1 MVSITH
7 FKTNPINTTMKKLLL
22 ILATVF
28 TTVISYSQTLPA
40 PSSGHW
46 VIVDTTYDVGTT
58 TTGATQADLFYNN
71 SSTPNNITG
80 LQFRVFYDKVAFGG
94 LKPTV
99 SLNYSPTNQ
108 YLQYVSD
115 SINGHITVTLVY
127 TGTNPTFSYGN
138 GAAVKINFTHAAPA
152 IWNTLDS
159 IKTLKVVGTQ
169 TFNNLAA
176 TNLGNDTTLSLYS
189 YGGQFLQK
197 ELTFKG
203 TFLTTTGAG
212 AKNLHLSLQK
222 KPKTSSTWVQVN
234 SYTTNNQGKFQFT
247 ETLDTTYW
255 DTRIAIQ
262 GDTMTVGNIISTADA
277 QKINQ
282 TVLSQY
288 TPLGFD
294 FYTMDVNGSNNVTIA
309 DAYAVF
315 GKIAGNF
322 PNWPNNV
329 EDLLFFTPS
338 QYTTINGSSTNYT
351 STISGVT
358 NFTYYI
364 NGGIDSVIYYV
375 AVKGDAN
382 ATGYNMARLTPIPI
396 IVPEKAP
403 YHIIDNTVEYD
414 NVVDSIEINMP
425 KVNVEAGNL
434 VNIPVK
440 VLTNGKS
447 LSALQLYLK
456 YDEDLLEFKKVYNTE
471 KTMKWMSFINPSNG
485 VVAWGGFDIT
495 NSNLLNNEDQA
506 FILQFV
512 AKQPQNQWTTAA
524 LWTSDKYVGD
534 QLSRDLNI
542 TPAMGIV
549 EVKKIIFKPDVNE
562 SILDLKISPNPNDGN
577 YLVSFNLI
585 EDGITDVSLF
595 DVQGR
600 KLGTLVNELMPSGEY
615 LYSAKFLVE
624 GGIYYTTITNNGKS
638 ATYKTVILK

>member
-1 MVSITH
+1 
-7 FKTNPINTTMKKLLL
+7 MKKLLL

-28 TTVISYSQTLPA
+28 TTVLSYSQTLPA
-40 PSSGHW
+40 PSAGHW

-58 TTGATQADLFYNN
+58 TVGTTQADLYYNN

-99 SLNYSPTNQ
+99 SLNYSPTSQ

-138 GAAVKINFTHAAPA
+138 GAAVKINFTHAAPS
-152 IWNTLDS
+152 IWNNLDS
-159 IKTLKVVGTQ
+159 IQTLKVVGTQ

-189 YGGQFLQK
+189 YGGQFQQK

-222 KPKTSSTWVQVN
+222 KPKTGSTWTQVN
-234 SYTTNNQGKFQFT
+234 SYTTNLQGKFQFT

-282 TVLSQY
+282 SVLGQY
-288 TPLGFD
+288 TPAGFD
-294 FYTMDVNGSNNVTIA
+294 FYTMDVNGSNNITIT

-315 GKIAGNF
+315 SKIAGNF

-338 QYTTINGSSTNYT
+338 QYATINGSSTNYT
-351 STISGVT
+351 STISGIT

-364 NGGIDSVIYYV
+364 NGGVDSVTYYV

-396 IVPEKAP
+396 VNPAKAP
-403 YHIIDNTVEYD
+403 EFVIDNTVEYD
-414 NVVDSIEINMP
+414 NVVESIEINMP
-425 KVNVEAGNL
+425 KVNVDAGNL

-440 VLTNGKS
+440 VLTNGKQ
-447 LSALQLYLK
+447 LSALQLFLK
-456 YDEDLLEFKKVYNTE
+456 YDTDLLEFKKIQSTE
-471 KTMKWMSFINPSNG
+471 KVMQWMSFVNPSNG
-485 VVAWGGFDIT
+485 VVAWGGFDA
-495 NSNLLNNEDQA
+495 SNQNLINDGEEV
-506 FILQFV
+506 FYLQFV
-512 AKQPQNQWTTAA
+512 AKQPQNQWNTAV

-534 QLSRDLNI
+534 REAKDMNI
-542 TPAMGIV
+542 TPAMGVV
-549 EVKKIIFKPDVNE
+549 EVKKMGFTPVIDKNRI
-562 SILDLKISPNPNDGN
+562 DLTIAPNPSDGN
-577 YLVSFNLI
+577 YQIAFNIIEEGKTEVFVYDVYGKKVGTIVS
-585 EDGITDVSLF
+585 GV
-595 DVQGR
+595 
-600 KLGTLVNELMPSGEY
+600 MPAGQY
-615 LYSAKFLVE
+615 LYSAKLSLANGF
-624 GGIYYTTITNNGKS
+624 YYTVVNNNGFQAMS
-638 ATYKTVILK
+638 KTLIIK

>member
-7 FKTNPINTTMKKLLL
+7 FKTNPINTTMKRLLL

-28 TTVISYSQTLPA
+28 TTVLSYSQTLPA

-46 VIVDTTYDVGTT
+46 VIVDTTYNVGTT
-58 TTGATQADLFYNN
+58 TVGTTVADLYYNN
-71 SSTPNNITG
+71 SNTPNNITG

-99 SLNYSPTNQ
+99 SLNYSSTNQ

-127 TGTNPTFSYGN
+127 TGTSPTFSYSN

-159 IKTLKVVGTQ
+159 IKTLKVVGIQ

-222 KPKTSSTWVQVN
+222 KSKTGSTWTQVN

-294 FYTMDVNGSNNVTIA
+294 FYAMDVNGSNSITIT

-315 GKIAGNF
+315 SKIAGNF

-329 EDLLFFTPS
+329 EDLLFFTPTE
-338 QYTTINGSSTNYT
+338 YATINGSSTNYT

-358 NFTYYI
+358 NFTHYI
-364 NGGIDSVIYYV
+364 NGGADSVTYYV

-403 YHIIDNTVEYD
+403 YYIIDNTVEYD
-414 NVVDSIEINMP
+414 NNVESIEINMP
-425 KVNVEAGNL
+425 KINVEAGNL
-434 VNIPVK
+434 INIPVK
-440 VLTNGKS
+440 VLTNEKQ
-447 LSALQLYLK
+447 LSALQLFLK
-456 YDEDLLEFKKVYNTE
+456 YDTDLLEFKKVYNSE
-471 KTMKWMSFINPSNG
+471 KTMQWMSFINPSNG
-485 VVAWGGFDIT
+485 VVAWGGFDVS
-495 NSNLLNNEDQA
+495 NKNLLNDGEEA
-506 FILQFV
+506 FYLQFI
-512 AKQPQNQWTTAA
+512 AKQPQDQWNTAV

-534 QLSRDLNI
+534 KDAKDMEI
-542 TPAMGIV
+542 TPTMGIV
-549 EVKKIIFKPDVNE
+549 EVRKMSFTPVLDKNKINLTIA
-562 SILDLKISPNPNDGN
+562 PNPSDGN
-577 YLVSFNLI
+577 YQIAFNII
-585 EDGITDVSLF
+585 EEGKTEVFVYDIYGKKV
-595 DVQGR
+595 
-600 KLGTLVNELMPSGEY
+600 GTIISEIMPVGQY
-615 LYSAKFLVE
+615 LYSAKLSLANGF
-624 GGIYYTTITNNGKS
+624 YYTVVNNNGFQAMS
-638 ATYKTVILK
+638 KTLIIK

>member
-1 MVSITH
+1 MVKITH

-28 TTVISYSQTLPA
+28 TTVLSYSQTLPA
-40 PSSGHW
+40 PSAGHW

-58 TTGATQADLFYNN
+58 TVGTTQADLYYNN

-99 SLNYSPTNQ
+99 SLNYSPTSQ

-138 GAAVKINFTHAAPA
+138 GAAVKINFTHAAPT
-152 IWNTLDS
+152 IWNNLDS
-159 IKTLKVVGTQ
+159 IQTLKVVGTQ

-189 YGGQFLQK
+189 YGGQFQQK

-222 KPKTSSTWVQVN
+222 KPKTGSTWTQVN
-234 SYTTNNQGKFQFT
+234 SYTTNLQGKFQFT

-282 TVLSQY
+282 SVLGQY
-288 TPLGFD
+288 TPAGFD
-294 FYTMDVNGSNNVTIA
+294 FYTMDVNGSNNITIT

-315 GKIAGNF
+315 SKIAGNF

-338 QYTTINGSSTNYT
+338 QYATINGSSTNYT
-351 STISGVT
+351 STISGIT

-364 NGGIDSVIYYV
+364 NGGVDSVTYYV

-396 IVPEKAP
+396 VNPAKAP
-403 YHIIDNTVEYD
+403 EFVIDNTVEYD
-414 NVVDSIEINMP
+414 NVVESIEINMP
-425 KVNVEAGNL
+425 KVNVDAGNL

-440 VLTNGKS
+440 VLTNGKQ
-447 LSALQLYLK
+447 LSALQLFLK
-456 YDEDLLEFKKVYNTE
+456 YDTDLLEFKKIQSTE
-471 KTMKWMSFINPSNG
+471 KVMQWMSFVNPSNG
-485 VVAWGGFDIT
+485 VVAWGGFDA
-495 NSNLLNNEDQA
+495 SNQNLINDGEEV
-506 FILQFV
+506 FYLQFV
-512 AKQPQNQWTTAA
+512 AKQPQNQWNTAV

-534 QLSRDLNI
+534 REAKDMNI
-542 TPAMGIV
+542 TPAMGVV
-549 EVKKIIFKPDVNE
+549 EVKKMGFTPVIDKNRI
-562 SILDLKISPNPNDGN
+562 DLTIAPNPSDGN
-577 YLVSFNLI
+577 YQIAFNIIEEGKTEVFVYDVYGKKVGTIVS
-585 EDGITDVSLF
+585 GV
-595 DVQGR
+595 
-600 KLGTLVNELMPSGEY
+600 MPAGQY
-615 LYSAKFLVE
+615 LYSAKLSLANGF
-624 GGIYYTTITNNGKS
+624 YYTVVNNNGFQAMS
-638 ATYKTVILK
+638 KTLIIK

>member
-7 FKTNPINTTMKKLLL
+7 FKTNPINTTMKRLLL

-28 TTVISYSQTLPA
+28 TTVLSYSQTLPA

-46 VIVDTTYDVGTT
+46 VIVDTTYNVGTT
-58 TTGATQADLFYNN
+58 TVGTTVADLYYNN
-71 SSTPNNITG
+71 SNTPNNITG

-99 SLNYSPTNQ
+99 SLNYSSTNQ

-127 TGTNPTFSYGN
+127 TGTSPTFSYSN

-159 IKTLKVVGTQ
+159 IKTLKVVGIQ

-222 KPKTSSTWVQVN
+222 KSKTGSTWTQVN

-294 FYTMDVNGSNNVTIA
+294 FYAMDVNGSNSITIT

-315 GKIAGNF
+315 SKIAGNF

-329 EDLLFFTPS
+329 EDLLFFTPTE
-338 QYTTINGSSTNYT
+338 YATINGSSTNYT

-358 NFTYYI
+358 NFTHYI
-364 NGGIDSVIYYV
+364 NGGADSVTYYV
-375 AVKGDAN
+375 VVKGDAN

-403 YHIIDNTVEYD
+403 YYIIDNTVEYD
-414 NVVDSIEINMP
+414 NNVESIEINMP
-425 KVNVEAGNL
+425 KINVEAGNL
-434 VNIPVK
+434 INIPVK
-440 VLTNGKS
+440 VLTNEKQ
-447 LSALQLYLK
+447 LSALQLFLK
-456 YDEDLLEFKKVYNTE
+456 YDTDLLEFKKVYNSE
-471 KTMKWMSFINPSNG
+471 KTMQWMSFINPSNG
-485 VVAWGGFDIT
+485 VVAWGGFDVS
-495 NSNLLNNEDQA
+495 NKNLLNDGEEA
-506 FILQFV
+506 FYLQFI
-512 AKQPQNQWTTAA
+512 AKQPQDQWNTAV

-534 QLSRDLNI
+534 KDAKDMEI
-542 TPAMGIV
+542 TPTMGIV
-549 EVKKIIFKPDVNE
+549 EVRKMSFTPVLDKNKINLTIA
-562 SILDLKISPNPNDGN
+562 PNPSDGN
-577 YLVSFNLI
+577 YQIAFNII
-585 EDGITDVSLF
+585 EEGKTEVFVYDIYGKKV
-595 DVQGR
+595 
-600 KLGTLVNELMPSGEY
+600 GTIISEIMPVGQY
-615 LYSAKFLVE
+615 LYSAKLSLANGF
-624 GGIYYTTITNNGKS
+624 YYTVVNNNGFQAMS
-638 ATYKTVILK
+638 KTLIIK

>member
-1 MVSITH
+1 MAIPKH
-7 FKTNPINTTMKKLLL
+7 PKTNPINKTMKKLLL
-22 ILATVF
+22 LMTTVF
-28 TTVISYSQTLPA
+28 TTVLTFGQTLPA
-40 PSSGHW
+40 PSAGHW
-46 VIVDTTYDVGTT
+46 VIVDTSYTVGTT
-58 TTGATQADLFYNN
+58 TVGATDADLYYNN

-99 SLNYSPTNQ
+99 ALNYSSTDQ

-115 SINGHITVTLVY
+115 SINGNVTVTLVY
-127 TGTNPTFSYGN
+127 TGTNPTFSYSN
-138 GAAVKINFTHAAPA
+138 GAAVKIHFTHAAPA

-159 IKTLKVVGTQ
+159 IKTLKITGVQ
-169 TFNNLAA
+169 TFNNLAS

-189 YGGQFLQK
+189 YGGQFEQQ

-203 TFLTTTGAG
+203 TFLTTAGAG

-222 KPKTSSTWVQVN
+222 KPKTGSTWVQVN

-247 ETLDTTYW
+247 EVLDTTYW

-262 GDTMTVGNIISTADA
+262 GDTMGVGNIISSADA

-294 FYTMDVNGSNNVTIA
+294 FYTMDVNGSNNVTIT

-315 GKIAGNF
+315 SKLAGNF
-322 PNWPNNV
+322 PNWPNGV
-329 EDLLFFTPS
+329 QDLLFFTPS
-338 QYTTINGSSTNYT
+338 QYATINGSSTNYT
-351 STISGVT
+351 STIAGVT

-364 NGGIDSVIYYV
+364 NGGADSVTYYV

-403 YHIIDNTVEYD
+403 YYVIDNTVEYD
-414 NVVDSIEINMP
+414 NVVESVEINMP

-440 VLTNGKS
+440 VLTNGKQ
-447 LSALQLYLK
+447 LSALQLFLK
-456 YDEDLLEFKKVYNTE
+456 YDTDLLEFKKVYNSE
-471 KTMKWMSFINPSNG
+471 KAMKWMSFVNPSNG
-485 VVAWGGFDIT
+485 VIAWGGFDAST
-495 NSNLLNNEDQA
+495 QNYLNVGEEV
-506 FILQFV
+506 FYLQFV
-512 AKQPQNQWTTAA
+512 AKQPQNTWTTAV

-534 QLSRDLNI
+534 KDAKDMGI
-542 TPAMGIV
+542 TPAMGVV
-549 EVKKIIFKPDVNE
+549 EVKKMSFNPV
-562 SILDLKISPNPNDGN
+562 LDKNRIDLTIAPNPNDGN
-577 YLVSFNLI
+577 YQIAFNLV
-585 EDGITDVSLF
+585 EEGKTEVFVYDVY
-595 DVQGR
+595 GR
-600 KLGTLVNELMPSGEY
+600 KVGTIVTGVMPAGQY
-615 LYSAKFLVE
+615 LYSAKLSLANGF
-624 GGIYYTTITNNGKS
+624 YYTVVNNNGFQAMS
-638 ATYKTVILK
+638 KTLIIK

>member
-1 MVSITH
+1 MVNITH

-58 TTGATQADLFYNN
+58 TVGATQADLYYNN
-71 SSTPNNITG
+71 SNTPNNITG

-99 SLNYSPTNQ
+99 SLNYSPTSQ

-189 YGGQFLQK
+189 YGGQFLQQTLK
-197 ELTFKG
+197 FKG
-203 TFLTTTGAG
+203 TFLTTNGSG
-212 AKNLHLSLQK
+212 AKNLTLALEK
-222 KPKTSSTWVQVN
+222 KPKTGSTWTQVN
-234 SYTTNNQGKFQFT
+234 TYTTNLQGKFNFT
-247 ETLDTTYW
+247 VTLDTTYW
-255 DTRIAIQ
+255 DTRIAVK
-262 GDTMTVGNIISTADA
+262 GDTMGVGNIISTADA

-294 FYTMDVNGSNNVTIA
+294 FYTMDVNGSNSVTIT

-315 GKIAGNF
+315 SKIAGNF

-329 EDLLFFTPS
+329 QDLLFFTPTE
-338 QYTTINGSSTNYT
+338 YATINGASTNYT

-358 NFTYYI
+358 NFTHYI
-364 NGGIDSVIYYV
+364 NGGVDSVIYYI

-382 ATGYNMARLTPIPI
+382 NTGYNMARLTPIPI
-396 IVPEKAP
+396 VVPEKAP
-403 YHIIDNTVEYD
+403 QYVIDNTVKYD

-440 VLTNGKS
+440 VLTNGKP

-456 YDEDLLEFKKVYNTE
+456 YDDDLLEFKKVINSE
-471 KTMKWMSFINPSNG
+471 KAMRWMTYLNPSNG

-495 NSNLLNNEDQA
+495 NENLLNDGEQA
-506 FILQFV
+506 FTLQFV

-534 QLSRDLNI
+534 YQARDLNI

-549 EVKKIIFKPDVNE
+549 EVKKIVFKPKVDN
-562 SILDLKISPNPNDGN
+562 SILDLKISPNPSDGN
-577 YLVSFNLI
+577 YLISFNLV
-585 EDGITDVSLF
+585 EDGITEVALYDVY
-595 DVQGR
+595 GK
-600 KLGTLVNELMPSGEY
+600 KLGVLVNELMPAGEY
-615 LYSAKFLVE
+615 LYSAKFLVQ
-624 GGIYYTTITNNGKS
+624 GGMYYTTVTNNGKV
-638 ATYKTVILK
+638 ATNKTVILK

>member
-1 MVSITH
+1 MVRITH

-28 TTVISYSQTLPA
+28 TTVLSYSQTLPA
-40 PSSGHW
+40 PSAGHW

-58 TTGATQADLFYNN
+58 TVGTTQADLYYNN

-99 SLNYSPTNQ
+99 SLNYSPTSQ

-138 GAAVKINFTHAAPA
+138 GAAVKINFTHAAPT
-152 IWNTLDS
+152 IWNNLDS
-159 IKTLKVVGTQ
+159 IQTLKVVGTQ

-189 YGGQFLQK
+189 YGGQFQQK

-222 KPKTSSTWVQVN
+222 KPKTGSTWTQVN
-234 SYTTNNQGKFQFT
+234 SYTTNLQGKFQFT

-282 TVLSQY
+282 SVLGQY
-288 TPLGFD
+288 TPAGFD
-294 FYTMDVNGSNNVTIA
+294 FYTMDVNGSNNITIT

-315 GKIAGNF
+315 SKIAGNF

-338 QYTTINGSSTNYT
+338 QYATINGSSTNYT
-351 STISGVT
+351 STISGIT

-364 NGGIDSVIYYV
+364 NGGVDSVTYYV

-396 IVPEKAP
+396 VNPAKAP
-403 YHIIDNTVEYD
+403 EFVIDNTVEYD
-414 NVVDSIEINMP
+414 NVVESIEVNMP

-440 VLTNGKS
+440 VLTNEKQ
-447 LSALQLYLK
+447 LSAVQLFLK
-456 YDEDLLEFKKVYNTE
+456 YDTDLLEFKKLYNTE
-471 KTMKWMSFINPSNG
+471 KTMQWMSFVNPSNG
-485 VVAWGGFDIT
+485 VVAWGGFDAS
-495 NSNLLNNEDQA
+495 NKNLLNDGEDV
-506 FILQFV
+506 FYLQFV
-512 AKQPQNQWTTAA
+512 AKQPQNQWNTAV

-534 QLSRDLNI
+534 REAKDMNI
-542 TPAMGIV
+542 TPAMGVV
-549 EVKKIIFKPDVNE
+549 EVKKMGFTPVIDKNRI
-562 SILDLKISPNPNDGN
+562 DLTIAPNPSDGN
-577 YLVSFNLI
+577 YQIAFNIIEEGKTEVFVYDVYGKKVGTIVS
-585 EDGITDVSLF
+585 GV
-595 DVQGR
+595 
-600 KLGTLVNELMPSGEY
+600 MPAGQY
-615 LYSAKFLVE
+615 LYSAKLSLANGF
-624 GGIYYTTITNNGKS
+624 YYTVVNNNGFQAMS
-638 ATYKTVILK
+638 KTLIIK

>member
-7 FKTNPINTTMKKLLL
+7 FKTNPINTTMKRLLL

-28 TTVISYSQTLPA
+28 TTVLSYSQTLPA

-46 VIVDTTYDVGTT
+46 VIVDTTYNVGTT
-58 TTGATQADLFYNN
+58 TVGTTVADLYYNN
-71 SSTPNNITG
+71 SNTPNNITG

-99 SLNYSPTNQ
+99 SLNYSSTNQ

-127 TGTNPTFSYGN
+127 TGTSPTFSYSN

-159 IKTLKVVGTQ
+159 IKTLKVVGIQ

-203 TFLTTTGAG
+203 TFLTTTGEG

-222 KPKTSSTWVQVN
+222 KSKTGSTWTQVN

-294 FYTMDVNGSNNVTIA
+294 FYAMDVNGSNSITIT

-315 GKIAGNF
+315 SKIAGNF

-329 EDLLFFTPS
+329 EDLLFFTPTE
-338 QYTTINGSSTNYT
+338 YATINGSSTNYT

-358 NFTYYI
+358 NFTHYI
-364 NGGIDSVIYYV
+364 NGGADSVTYYV
-375 AVKGDAN
+375 VVKGDAN

-403 YHIIDNTVEYD
+403 YYIIDNTVEYD
-414 NVVDSIEINMP
+414 NNVESIEINMP
-425 KVNVEAGNL
+425 KINVEAGNL
-434 VNIPVK
+434 INIPVK
-440 VLTNGKS
+440 VLTNEKQ
-447 LSALQLYLK
+447 LSALQLFLK
-456 YDEDLLEFKKVYNTE
+456 YDTDLLEFKKVYNSE
-471 KTMKWMSFINPSNG
+471 KTMQWMSFINPSNG
-485 VVAWGGFDIT
+485 VVAWGGFDVS
-495 NSNLLNNEDQA
+495 NKNLLNDGEEA
-506 FILQFV
+506 FYLQFI
-512 AKQPQNQWTTAA
+512 AKQPQDQWNTAV

-534 QLSRDLNI
+534 KDAKDMEI
-542 TPAMGIV
+542 TPTMGIV
-549 EVKKIIFKPDVNE
+549 EVRKMSFTPVLDKNKINLTIA
-562 SILDLKISPNPNDGN
+562 PNPSDGN
-577 YLVSFNLI
+577 YQIAFNII
-585 EDGITDVSLF
+585 EEGKTEVFVYDIYGKKV
-595 DVQGR
+595 
-600 KLGTLVNELMPSGEY
+600 GTIISEIMPVGQY
-615 LYSAKFLVE
+615 LYSAKLSLANGF
-624 GGIYYTTITNNGKS
+624 YYTVVNNNGFQAMS
-638 ATYKTVILK
+638 KTLIIK

>member
-22 ILATVF
+22 LFA
-28 TTVISYSQTLPA
+28 TVISTVAVFGQTLPA

-46 VIVDTTYDVGTT
+46 VIVDTSYTVGTT
-58 TTGATQADLFYNN
+58 TVGTTEADLYYNN

-80 LQFRVFYDKVAFGG
+80 LQFRVFYDKIAFSGA
-94 LKPTV
+94 LPVV
-99 SLNYSPTNQ
+99 SLNYSSTDQ
-108 YLQYVSD
+108 YLQYVAD
-115 SINGHITVTLVY
+115 SANGNITVTLVY
-127 TGTNPTFSYGN
+127 TGTNTSFSYSN
-138 GAAVKINFTHAAPA
+138 GAAVKLNFTHADPT

-159 IKTLKVVGTQ
+159 IKTLKITGTQ

-203 TFLTTTGAG
+203 KFLTTAGDG
-212 AKNLHLSLQK
+212 AKNLHLALEK

-234 SYTTNNQGKFQFT
+234 SYTTGLDGKFQFT

-262 GDTMTVGNIISTADA
+262 GDTMAVGNVISTADA

-282 TVLSQY
+282 TVLGQY
-288 TPLGFD
+288 TPAGFD
-294 FYTMDVNGSNNVTIA
+294 FYTMDVNGSNNVTIT

-315 GKIAGNF
+315 SKIAGNF

-329 EDLLFFTPS
+329 EDLLFFTES
-338 QYTTINGSSTNYT
+338 EYATINGSSTNYT
-351 STISGVT
+351 STISGIT
-358 NFTYYI
+358 NFTHYI
-364 NGGIDSVIYYV
+364 NGGVDSVLYYV

-382 ATGYNMARLTPIPI
+382 ATGYHMARLTPIPI

-414 NVVDSIEINMP
+414 NVVESIEINMP

-447 LSALQLYLK
+447 LSALQLFLK
-456 YDEDLLEFKKVYNTE
+456 YDTDLLEFKKVYNSE
-471 KTMKWMSFINPSNG
+471 KVMKWMSFINPSNG
-485 VVAWGGFDIT
+485 VVAWGGFDA
-495 NSNLLNNEDQA
+495 SNQNLIKDGEEV
-506 FILQFV
+506 FYLQFV
-512 AKQPQNQWTTAA
+512 AKQPQDQWTTAV

-534 QLSRDLNI
+534 KDAKDMNI

-549 EVKKIIFKPDVNE
+549 EVKKMAFTPKLNLNQI
-562 SILDLKISPNPNDGN
+562 DLTIAPNPNNGN
-577 YLVSFNLI
+577 YQIAFNII
-585 EDGITDVSLF
+585 EEGKTDVFVYDSYGKK
-595 DVQGR
+595 V
-600 KLGTLVNELMPSGEY
+600 GTIVTGVMPAGQY
-615 LYSAKFLVE
+615 LYSANLSLASGF
-624 GGIYYTTITNNGKS
+624 YYTVVNNNGFQAIS
-638 ATYKTVILK
+638 KTLIIK

>member
-1 MVSITH
+1 
-7 FKTNPINTTMKKLLL
+7 MKRLLL

-28 TTVISYSQTLPA
+28 TTVLSYSQTLPA

-46 VIVDTTYDVGTT
+46 VIVDTTYNVGTT
-58 TTGATQADLFYNN
+58 TVGTTVADLYYNN
-71 SSTPNNITG
+71 SNTPNNITG

-99 SLNYSPTNQ
+99 SLNYSSTNQ

-127 TGTNPTFSYGN
+127 TGTSPTFSYSN

-159 IKTLKVVGTQ
+159 IKTLKVVGIQ

-222 KPKTSSTWVQVN
+222 KPKTGSTWTQVN

-294 FYTMDVNGSNNVTIA
+294 FYAMDVNGSNSITIT

-315 GKIAGNF
+315 SKIAGNF

-329 EDLLFFTPS
+329 EDLLFFTPTE
-338 QYTTINGSSTNYT
+338 YATINGSSTNYT

-358 NFTYYI
+358 NFTHYI
-364 NGGIDSVIYYV
+364 NGGDDSVTYYV
-375 AVKGDAN
+375 VVKGDAN

-403 YHIIDNTVEYD
+403 YYIIDNTVEYD
-414 NVVDSIEINMP
+414 NNVESIEINMP
-425 KVNVEAGNL
+425 KINVEAGNL
-434 VNIPVK
+434 INIPVK
-440 VLTNGKS
+440 VLTNEKQ
-447 LSALQLYLK
+447 LSALQLFLK
-456 YDEDLLEFKKVYNTE
+456 YDTDLLEFKKVYNSE
-471 KTMKWMSFINPSNG
+471 KTMQWMSFINPSNG
-485 VVAWGGFDIT
+485 VVAWGGFDVS
-495 NSNLLNNEDQA
+495 NKNLLNDGEEA
-506 FILQFV
+506 FYLQFI
-512 AKQPQNQWTTAA
+512 AKQPQDQWNTAV

-534 QLSRDLNI
+534 KDAKDMEI
-542 TPAMGIV
+542 TPTMGIV
-549 EVKKIIFKPDVNE
+549 EVRKMSFTPVLDKNKINLTIA
-562 SILDLKISPNPNDGN
+562 PNPSDGN
-577 YLVSFNLI
+577 YQIAFNII
-585 EDGITDVSLF
+585 EEGKTEVFVYDIYGKKV
-595 DVQGR
+595 
-600 KLGTLVNELMPSGEY
+600 GTIISEIMPVGQY
-615 LYSAKFLVE
+615 LYSAKLSLANGF
-624 GGIYYTTITNNGKS
+624 YYTVVNNNGFQAMS
-638 ATYKTVILK
+638 KTLIIK

>member
-1 MVSITH
+1 
-7 FKTNPINTTMKKLLL
+7 MKKLLL

-28 TTVISYSQTLPA
+28 TTVLSYSQTLPA
-40 PSSGHW
+40 PSAGHW

-58 TTGATQADLFYNN
+58 TVGATQADLYYNN

-99 SLNYSPTNQ
+99 SLNYSPTSQ

-138 GAAVKINFTHAAPA
+138 GAAVKINFTHAAPS
-152 IWNTLDS
+152 IWNNLDS
-159 IKTLKVVGTQ
+159 IQTLKVVGTQ

-189 YGGQFLQK
+189 YGGQFQQK

-203 TFLTTTGAG
+203 TFLTTTGSG

-222 KPKTSSTWVQVN
+222 KPKTGSTWTQVN
-234 SYTTNNQGKFQFT
+234 SYTTNLQGKFQFT

-282 TVLSQY
+282 SVLGQY
-288 TPLGFD
+288 TPAGFD
-294 FYTMDVNGSNNVTIA
+294 FYTMDVNGSNNITIT

-315 GKIAGNF
+315 SKIAGNF

-338 QYTTINGSSTNYT
+338 QYATINGSSTNYT
-351 STISGVT
+351 STISGIT

-364 NGGIDSVIYYV
+364 NGGVDSVTYYV

-396 IVPEKAP
+396 VNPAKAP
-403 YHIIDNTVEYD
+403 EFIIDNTVEYD
-414 NVVDSIEINMP
+414 NVVESIEINMP
-425 KVNVEAGNL
+425 KVNVDAGNL

-440 VLTNGKS
+440 VLTNGKQ
-447 LSALQLYLK
+447 LSALQLFLK
-456 YDEDLLEFKKVYNTE
+456 YDTDLLEFKKIQSTE
-471 KTMKWMSFINPSNG
+471 KVMQWMSFVNPSNG
-485 VVAWGGFDIT
+485 VVAWGGFDA
-495 NSNLLNNEDQA
+495 SNQNLINDGEEV
-506 FILQFV
+506 FYLQFV
-512 AKQPQNQWTTAA
+512 AKQPQNQWTTAV

-534 QLSRDLNI
+534 KNAKDMNI
-542 TPAMGIV
+542 TPAMGVV
-549 EVKKIIFKPDVNE
+549 EVKKMSFTP
-562 SILDLKISPNPNDGN
+562 ILDKNRIDLTIAPNPSDGN
-577 YLVSFNLI
+577 YQIAFNIIEEGKTEVFVYDAYGKKVGTIVS
-585 EDGITDVSLF
+585 GV
-595 DVQGR
+595 
-600 KLGTLVNELMPSGEY
+600 MPSGQY
-615 LYSAKFLVE
+615 LYSANLSLASGF
-624 GGIYYTTITNNGKS
+624 YYTVVNNNGFQAMS
-638 ATYKTVILK
+638 KTLIIK

>member
-1 MVSITH
+1 MVRITH

-28 TTVISYSQTLPA
+28 TTVLSYSQTLPA
-40 PSSGHW
+40 PSAGHW

-58 TTGATQADLFYNN
+58 TVGTTQADLYYNN

-99 SLNYSPTNQ
+99 SLNYSPTSQ

-138 GAAVKINFTHAAPA
+138 GAAVKINFTHAAPS
-152 IWNTLDS
+152 IWNNLDS
-159 IKTLKVVGTQ
+159 IQTLKVVGTQ

-189 YGGQFLQK
+189 YGGQFQQK

-222 KPKTSSTWVQVN
+222 KPKTGSTWTQVN
-234 SYTTNNQGKFQFT
+234 SYTTNLQGKFQFT

-282 TVLSQY
+282 SVLGQY
-288 TPLGFD
+288 TPAGFD
-294 FYTMDVNGSNNVTIA
+294 FYTMDVNGSNNITIT

-315 GKIAGNF
+315 SKIAGNF

-338 QYTTINGSSTNYT
+338 QYATINGSSTNYT
-351 STISGVT
+351 STISGIT

-364 NGGIDSVIYYV
+364 NGGVDSVTYYV

-396 IVPEKAP
+396 VNPAKAP
-403 YHIIDNTVEYD
+403 EFVIDNTVEYD
-414 NVVDSIEINMP
+414 NVVESIEVNMP

-440 VLTNGKS
+440 VLTNEKQ
-447 LSALQLYLK
+447 LSAVQLFLK
-456 YDEDLLEFKKVYNTE
+456 YDTDLLEFKKLYNTE
-471 KTMKWMSFINPSNG
+471 KTMQWMSFVNPSNG
-485 VVAWGGFDIT
+485 VVAWGGFDAS
-495 NSNLLNNEDQA
+495 NKNLLNDGEDV
-506 FILQFV
+506 FYLQFV
-512 AKQPQNQWTTAA
+512 AKQPQNQWNTAV

-534 QLSRDLNI
+534 REAKDMNI
-542 TPAMGIV
+542 TPAMGVV
-549 EVKKIIFKPDVNE
+549 EVKKMGFTPVIDKNRI
-562 SILDLKISPNPNDGN
+562 DLTIAPNPSDGN
-577 YLVSFNLI
+577 YQIAFNIIEEGKTEVFVYDVYGKKVGTIVS
-585 EDGITDVSLF
+585 GV
-595 DVQGR
+595 
-600 KLGTLVNELMPSGEY
+600 MPAGQY
-615 LYSAKFLVE
+615 LYSAKLSLANGF
-624 GGIYYTTITNNGKS
+624 YYTVVNNNGFQAMS
-638 ATYKTVILK
+638 KTLIIK

>member
-1 MVSITH
+1 MVRITH

-28 TTVISYSQTLPA
+28 TTVLSYSQTLPA
-40 PSSGHW
+40 PSAGHW

-58 TTGATQADLFYNN
+58 TVGTTQADLYYNN

-99 SLNYSPTNQ
+99 SLNYSPTSQ

-138 GAAVKINFTHAAPA
+138 GAAVKINFTHAAPT
-152 IWNTLDS
+152 IWNNLDS
-159 IKTLKVVGTQ
+159 IQTLKVVGTQ

-189 YGGQFLQK
+189 YGGQFQQK

-222 KPKTSSTWVQVN
+222 KPKTGSTWTQVN
-234 SYTTNNQGKFQFT
+234 SYTTNLQGKFQFT

-282 TVLSQY
+282 SVLGQY
-288 TPLGFD
+288 TPAGFD
-294 FYTMDVNGSNNVTIA
+294 FYTMDVNGSNNITIT

-315 GKIAGNF
+315 SKIAGNF

-338 QYTTINGSSTNYT
+338 QYATINGSSTNYT
-351 STISGVT
+351 STISGIT

-364 NGGIDSVIYYV
+364 NGGVDSVTYYV

-396 IVPEKAP
+396 VNPAKAP
-403 YHIIDNTVEYD
+403 EFVIDNTVEYD
-414 NVVDSIEINMP
+414 NVVESIEINMP
-425 KVNVEAGNL
+425 KVNVDAGNL

-440 VLTNGKS
+440 VLTNGKQ
-447 LSALQLYLK
+447 LSALQLFLK
-456 YDEDLLEFKKVYNTE
+456 YDTDLLEFKKIQSTE
-471 KTMKWMSFINPSNG
+471 KVMQWMSFVNPSNG
-485 VVAWGGFDIT
+485 VVAWGGFDA
-495 NSNLLNNEDQA
+495 SNQNLINDGEEV
-506 FILQFV
+506 FYLQFV
-512 AKQPQNQWTTAA
+512 AKQPQNQWNTAV

-534 QLSRDLNI
+534 REAKDMNI
-542 TPAMGIV
+542 TPAMGVV
-549 EVKKIIFKPDVNE
+549 EVKKMGFTPVIDKNRI
-562 SILDLKISPNPNDGN
+562 DLTIAPNPSDGN
-577 YLVSFNLI
+577 YQIAFNIIEEGKTEVFVYDVYGKKVGTIVS
-585 EDGITDVSLF
+585 GV
-595 DVQGR
+595 
-600 KLGTLVNELMPSGEY
+600 MPAGQY
-615 LYSAKFLVE
+615 LYSAKLSLANGF
-624 GGIYYTTITNNGKS
+624 YYTVVNNNGFQAMS
-638 ATYKTVILK
+638 KTLIIK

>member
-414 NVVDSIEINMP
+414 NDVESIEINMP

-440 VLTNGKS
+440 VLTNGKQ
-447 LSALQLYLK
+447 LSALQLFLK
-456 YDEDLLEFKKVYNTE
+456 YDTDLLEFKKVYNTE
-471 KTMKWMSFINPSNG
+471 KTMQWMSFINPSDG
-485 VVAWGGFDIT
+485 VVAWGGFDAS
-495 NSNLLNNEDQA
+495 NKNLLNDGEEV
-506 FILQFV
+506 FYLQFV
-512 AKQPQNQWTTAA
+512 AKQPQDQWTTAV

-534 QLSRDLNI
+534 RNAKDMEI

-549 EVKKIIFKPDVNE
+549 EVKKMGFNPVIDKNKI
-562 SILDLKISPNPNDGN
+562 DLTIAPNPSDGN
-577 YLVSFNLI
+577 YQIAFNIIEEGKTEVFVYDVYGKKVGTIVS
-585 EDGITDVSLF
+585 GV
-595 DVQGR
+595 
-600 KLGTLVNELMPSGEY
+600 MPAGQY
-615 LYSAKFLVE
+615 LYSAKLSLANGF
-624 GGIYYTTITNNGKS
+624 YYTVVNNNGFQAMS
-638 ATYKTVILK
+638 KTLIIK

>member
-549 EVKKIIFKPDVNE
+549 EVKKIIFEPDVNE

>member
-1 MVSITH
+1 MVRITH

-28 TTVISYSQTLPA
+28 TTVLSYSQTLPA
-40 PSSGHW
+40 PSAGHW

-58 TTGATQADLFYNN
+58 TVGTTQADLYYNN

-99 SLNYSPTNQ
+99 SLNYSPTSQ

-138 GAAVKINFTHAAPA
+138 GAAVKINFTHAAPT
-152 IWNTLDS
+152 IWNNLDS
-159 IKTLKVVGTQ
+159 IQTLKVVGTQ

-189 YGGQFLQK
+189 YGGQFQQK

-222 KPKTSSTWVQVN
+222 KPKTGSTWTQVN
-234 SYTTNNQGKFQFT
+234 SYTTNLQGKFQFT

-282 TVLSQY
+282 SVLGQY
-288 TPLGFD
+288 TPAGFD
-294 FYTMDVNGSNNVTIA
+294 FYTMDVNGSNNITIT

-315 GKIAGNF
+315 SKIAGNF

-338 QYTTINGSSTNYT
+338 QYATINGSSTNYT
-351 STISGVT
+351 STISGIT

-364 NGGIDSVIYYV
+364 NGGVDSVTYYV

-396 IVPEKAP
+396 VNPAKAP
-403 YHIIDNTVEYD
+403 EFVIDNTVEYD
-414 NVVDSIEINMP
+414 NVVESIEINMP

-440 VLTNGKS
+440 VLTNEKQ
-447 LSALQLYLK
+447 LSAVQLFLK
-456 YDEDLLEFKKVYNTE
+456 YDTDLLEFKKLYNTE
-471 KTMKWMSFINPSNG
+471 KTMQWMSFVNPSNG
-485 VVAWGGFDIT
+485 VVAWGGFDAS
-495 NSNLLNNEDQA
+495 NKNLLNDGEDV
-506 FILQFV
+506 FYLQFV
-512 AKQPQNQWTTAA
+512 AKQPQNQWNTAV

-534 QLSRDLNI
+534 REAKDMNI
-542 TPAMGIV
+542 TPAMGVV
-549 EVKKIIFKPDVNE
+549 EVKKMGFTPVIDKNRI
-562 SILDLKISPNPNDGN
+562 DLTIAPNPSDGN
-577 YLVSFNLI
+577 YQIAFNIIEEGKTEVFVYDVYGKKVGTIVS
-585 EDGITDVSLF
+585 GV
-595 DVQGR
+595 
-600 KLGTLVNELMPSGEY
+600 MPAGQY
-615 LYSAKFLVE
+615 LYSAKLSLANGF
-624 GGIYYTTITNNGKS
+624 YYTVVNNNGFQAMS
-638 ATYKTVILK
+638 KTLIIK

>member
-28 TTVISYSQTLPA
+28 TTVLSYSQTLPA

-58 TTGATQADLFYNN
+58 TVGATQADLFYNN

-99 SLNYSPTNQ
+99 SLNYSPTSQ

-115 SINGHITVTLVY
+115 SINGHITVTLAY

-159 IKTLKVVGTQ
+159 IKTLKIVGTQ

-222 KPKTSSTWVQVN
+222 KPKTGSTWTQVN

-294 FYTMDVNGSNNVTIA
+294 FYTMDVNGSNNITIT

-315 GKIAGNF
+315 SKIAGNF

-338 QYTTINGSSTNYT
+338 QYSTINGSSTNYT

-364 NGGIDSVIYYV
+364 NGGVDSVTYYV

-382 ATGYNMARLTPIPI
+382 STGYNMARLTPIPI
-396 IVPEKAP
+396 VNPAKAP
-403 YHIIDNTVEYD
+403 EFVIDNTVEYD
-414 NVVDSIEINMP
+414 NVIESIEINMP
-425 KVNVEAGNL
+425 KVNVDAGNL

-440 VLTNGKS
+440 VLTNGKQ
-447 LSALQLYLK
+447 LSALQLFLK
-456 YDEDLLEFKKVYNTE
+456 YDTDLLEFKKIQSTE
-471 KTMKWMSFINPSNG
+471 KVMQWMSFINPSNG
-485 VVAWGGFDIT
+485 VVAWGGFDA
-495 NSNLLNNEDQA
+495 SNQNLINDGEEV
-506 FILQFV
+506 FYLQFV
-512 AKQPQNQWTTAA
+512 AKQPQNQWTTAV

-534 QLSRDLNI
+534 RNAKDMNI
-542 TPAMGIV
+542 TPAMGVV
-549 EVKKIIFKPDVNE
+549 EVKKMSFTP
-562 SILDLKISPNPNDGN
+562 ILDKNRIDLTIAPNPSDGN
-577 YLVSFNLI
+577 YQIAFNIIEEGKTEVFVYDVYGKKVGTIVS
-585 EDGITDVSLF
+585 GV
-595 DVQGR
+595 
-600 KLGTLVNELMPSGEY
+600 MPAGQY
-615 LYSAKFLVE
+615 LYSAKLSLANGF
-624 GGIYYTTITNNGKS
+624 YYTVVNNNGFQAMS
-638 ATYKTVILK
+638 KTLIIK

>member
-1 MVSITH
+1 MVRITH

-28 TTVISYSQTLPA
+28 TTVLSYSQTLPA
-40 PSSGHW
+40 PSAGHW

-58 TTGATQADLFYNN
+58 TVGTTQADLYYNN

-99 SLNYSPTNQ
+99 SLNYSPTSQ

-138 GAAVKINFTHAAPA
+138 GAAVKINFTHAAPS
-152 IWNTLDS
+152 IWNNLDS
-159 IKTLKVVGTQ
+159 IQTLKVVGTQ

-189 YGGQFLQK
+189 YGGQFQQK

-222 KPKTSSTWVQVN
+222 KPKTGSTWTQVN
-234 SYTTNNQGKFQFT
+234 SYTTNLQGKFQFT

-282 TVLSQY
+282 SVLGQY
-288 TPLGFD
+288 TPAGFD
-294 FYTMDVNGSNNVTIA
+294 FYTMDVNGSNNITIT

-315 GKIAGNF
+315 SKIAGNF

-338 QYTTINGSSTNYT
+338 QYATINGSSTNYT
-351 STISGVT
+351 STISGIT

-364 NGGIDSVIYYV
+364 NGGVDSVTYYV

-396 IVPEKAP
+396 VNPAKAP
-403 YHIIDNTVEYD
+403 EFVIDNTVEYD
-414 NVVDSIEINMP
+414 NVVESIEINMP
-425 KVNVEAGNL
+425 KVNVDAGNL

-440 VLTNGKS
+440 VLTNGKQ
-447 LSALQLYLK
+447 LSALQLFLK
-456 YDEDLLEFKKVYNTE
+456 YDTDLLEFKKIQSTE
-471 KTMKWMSFINPSNG
+471 KVMQWMSFVNPSNG
-485 VVAWGGFDIT
+485 VVAWGGFDA
-495 NSNLLNNEDQA
+495 SNQNLINDGEEV
-506 FILQFV
+506 FYLQFV
-512 AKQPQNQWTTAA
+512 AKQPQNQWNTAV

-534 QLSRDLNI
+534 REAKDMNI
-542 TPAMGIV
+542 TPAMGVV
-549 EVKKIIFKPDVNE
+549 EVKKMGFTPVIDKNRI
-562 SILDLKISPNPNDGN
+562 DLTIAPNPSDGN
-577 YLVSFNLI
+577 YQIAFNIIEEGKTEVFVYDVYGKKVGTIVS
-585 EDGITDVSLF
+585 GV
-595 DVQGR
+595 
-600 KLGTLVNELMPSGEY
+600 MPAGQY
-615 LYSAKFLVE
+615 LYSAKLSLANGF
-624 GGIYYTTITNNGKS
+624 YYTVVNNNGFQAMS
-638 ATYKTVILK
+638 KTLIIK

>member
-1 MVSITH
+1 M
-7 FKTNPINTTMKKLLL
+7 
-22 ILATVF
+22 
-28 TTVISYSQTLPA
+28 
-40 PSSGHW
+40 
-46 VIVDTTYDVGTT
+46 
-58 TTGATQADLFYNN
+58 
-71 SSTPNNITG
+71 
-80 LQFRVFYDKVAFGG
+80 
-94 LKPTV
+94 
-99 SLNYSPTNQ
+99 
-108 YLQYVSD
+108 QYVSD

-127 TGTNPTFSYGN
+127 TGTSPTFSYSN

-159 IKTLKVVGTQ
+159 IKTLKVVGIQ

-222 KPKTSSTWVQVN
+222 KSKTGSTWTQVN

-294 FYTMDVNGSNNVTIA
+294 FYAMDVNGSNSITIT

-315 GKIAGNF
+315 SKIAGNF

-329 EDLLFFTPS
+329 EDLLFFTPTE
-338 QYTTINGSSTNYT
+338 YATINGSSTNYT

-358 NFTYYI
+358 NFTHYI
-364 NGGIDSVIYYV
+364 NGGADSVTYYV
-375 AVKGDAN
+375 VVKGDAN

-403 YHIIDNTVEYD
+403 YYIIDNTVEYD
-414 NVVDSIEINMP
+414 NNVESIEINMP
-425 KVNVEAGNL
+425 KINVEAGNL
-434 VNIPVK
+434 INIPVK
-440 VLTNGKS
+440 VLTNEKQ
-447 LSALQLYLK
+447 LSALQLFLK
-456 YDEDLLEFKKVYNTE
+456 YDTDLLEFKKVYNSE
-471 KTMKWMSFINPSNG
+471 KTMQWMSFINPSNG
-485 VVAWGGFDIT
+485 VVAWGGFDVS
-495 NSNLLNNEDQA
+495 NKNLLNDGEEA
-506 FILQFV
+506 FYLQFI
-512 AKQPQNQWTTAA
+512 AKQPQDQWNTAV

-534 QLSRDLNI
+534 KDAKDMEI
-542 TPAMGIV
+542 TPTMGIV
-549 EVKKIIFKPDVNE
+549 EVRKMSFTPVLDKNKINLTIA
-562 SILDLKISPNPNDGN
+562 PNPSDGN
-577 YLVSFNLI
+577 YQIAFNII
-585 EDGITDVSLF
+585 EEGKTEVFVYDIYGKKV
-595 DVQGR
+595 
-600 KLGTLVNELMPSGEY
+600 GTIISEIMPVGQY
-615 LYSAKFLVE
+615 LYSAKLSLSNGF
-624 GGIYYTTITNNGKS
+624 YYTVVNNNGFQAMS
-638 ATYKTVILK
+638 KTLIIK

>member
-1 MVSITH
+1 MVRITH

-28 TTVISYSQTLPA
+28 TTVLSYSQTLPA
-40 PSSGHW
+40 PSTGHW

-58 TTGATQADLFYNN
+58 TVGTTQADLYYNN

-99 SLNYSPTNQ
+99 SLNYSPTSQ

-138 GAAVKINFTHAAPA
+138 GAAVKINFTHAAPT
-152 IWNTLDS
+152 IWNNLDS
-159 IKTLKVVGTQ
+159 IQTLKVVGTQ

-189 YGGQFLQK
+189 YGGQFQQK

-203 TFLTTTGAG
+203 TFLTTTGSG

-222 KPKTSSTWVQVN
+222 KPKTGSTWTQVN
-234 SYTTNNQGKFQFT
+234 SYTTNLQGKFQFT

-282 TVLSQY
+282 SVLGQY
-288 TPLGFD
+288 TPAGFD
-294 FYTMDVNGSNNVTIA
+294 FYTMDVNGSNNITIT

-315 GKIAGNF
+315 SKIAGNF

-338 QYTTINGSSTNYT
+338 QYATINGSSTNYT
-351 STISGVT
+351 STISGIT

-364 NGGIDSVIYYV
+364 NGGVDSVTYYV

-396 IVPEKAP
+396 VNPAKAP
-403 YHIIDNTVEYD
+403 EFVIDNTVEYD
-414 NVVDSIEINMP
+414 NVVESIEVNMP

-440 VLTNGKS
+440 VLTNEKQ
-447 LSALQLYLK
+447 LSAVQLFLK
-456 YDEDLLEFKKVYNTE
+456 YDTDLLEFKKLYNTE
-471 KTMKWMSFINPSNG
+471 KTMQWMSFVNPSNG
-485 VVAWGGFDIT
+485 VVAWGGFDAS
-495 NSNLLNNEDQA
+495 NKNLLNDGEDV
-506 FILQFV
+506 FYLQFV
-512 AKQPQNQWTTAA
+512 AKQPQNQWNTAV

-534 QLSRDLNI
+534 REAKDMNI
-542 TPAMGIV
+542 TPAMGVV
-549 EVKKIIFKPDVNE
+549 EVKKMGFTPVIDKNRI
-562 SILDLKISPNPNDGN
+562 DLTIAPNPSDGN
-577 YLVSFNLI
+577 YQIAFNIIEEGKTEVFVYDVYGKKVGTIVS
-585 EDGITDVSLF
+585 GV
-595 DVQGR
+595 
-600 KLGTLVNELMPSGEY
+600 MPAGQY
-615 LYSAKFLVE
+615 LYSAKLSLANGF
-624 GGIYYTTITNNGKS
+624 YYTVVNNNGFQAMS
-638 ATYKTVILK
+638 KTLIIK

>member
-1 MVSITH
+1 
-7 FKTNPINTTMKKLLL
+7 MKKLLL

-28 TTVISYSQTLPA
+28 TTVLSYSQTLPA
-40 PSSGHW
+40 PSAGHW

-58 TTGATQADLFYNN
+58 TVGTTQADLYYNN

-99 SLNYSPTNQ
+99 SLNYSPTSQ

-138 GAAVKINFTHAAPA
+138 GAAVKINFTHAAPT
-152 IWNTLDS
+152 IWNNLDS
-159 IKTLKVVGTQ
+159 IQTLKVVGTQ

-189 YGGQFLQK
+189 YGGQFQQK

-222 KPKTSSTWVQVN
+222 KPKTGSTWTQVN
-234 SYTTNNQGKFQFT
+234 SYTTNLQGKFQFT

-282 TVLSQY
+282 SVLGQY
-288 TPLGFD
+288 TPAGFD
-294 FYTMDVNGSNNVTIA
+294 FYTMDVNGSNNITIT

-315 GKIAGNF
+315 SKIAGNF

-338 QYTTINGSSTNYT
+338 QYATINGSSTNYT
-351 STISGVT
+351 STISGIT

-364 NGGIDSVIYYV
+364 NGGVDSVTYYV

-396 IVPEKAP
+396 VNPAKAP
-403 YHIIDNTVEYD
+403 EFVIDNTVEYD
-414 NVVDSIEINMP
+414 NVVESIEINMP
-425 KVNVEAGNL
+425 KVNVDAGNL

-440 VLTNGKS
+440 VLTNGKQ
-447 LSALQLYLK
+447 LSALQLFLK
-456 YDEDLLEFKKVYNTE
+456 YDTDLLEFKKIQSTE
-471 KTMKWMSFINPSNG
+471 KVMQWMSFVNPSNG
-485 VVAWGGFDIT
+485 VVAWGGFDA
-495 NSNLLNNEDQA
+495 SNQNLINDGEEV
-506 FILQFV
+506 FYLQFV
-512 AKQPQNQWTTAA
+512 AKQPQNQWNTAV

-534 QLSRDLNI
+534 REAKDMNI
-542 TPAMGIV
+542 TPAMGVV
-549 EVKKIIFKPDVNE
+549 EVKKMGFTPVIDKNRI
-562 SILDLKISPNPNDGN
+562 DLTIAPNPSDGN
-577 YLVSFNLI
+577 YQIAFNIIEEGKTEVFVYDVYGKKVGTIVS
-585 EDGITDVSLF
+585 GV
-595 DVQGR
+595 
-600 KLGTLVNELMPSGEY
+600 MPAGQY
-615 LYSAKFLVE
+615 LYSAKLSLANGF
-624 GGIYYTTITNNGKS
+624 YYTVVNNNGFQAMS
-638 ATYKTVILK
+638 KTLIIK